1 MCLRLTLA
9 LLALLATSAAG
20 LAQQV
25 EPYDVPRTA
34 HGHPDF
40 QGVWAT
46 EFLTMLERPPGVD
59 NFRAPDMP

>member
-25 EPYDVPRTA
+25 EPSDVPRTA

-46 EFLTMLERPPGVD
+46 EFRVS
-59 NFRAPDMP
+59 